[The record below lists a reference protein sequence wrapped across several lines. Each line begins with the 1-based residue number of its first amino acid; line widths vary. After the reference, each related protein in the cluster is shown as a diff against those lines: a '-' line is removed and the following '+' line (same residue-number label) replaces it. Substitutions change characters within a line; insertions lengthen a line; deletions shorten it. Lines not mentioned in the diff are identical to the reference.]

1 MNILSL
7 IHPTLQKTFVNK
19 LHMASLYINSLFTN
33 IPLDKT
39 INIYV
44 DNNDNENPPNIP
56 SMIFVICHQIIIF
69 YNNNYY
75 KQVDGV
81 AMGPPLGPAL
91 ANIFMCSFESKWLW
105 GCSNDFKPVFY
116 KHYIDDIFALFSSP
130 DHADK
135 FRKYLPSRHPNIN
148 FSIEKE
154 KCGCLPFLDV
164 NIFCENKKFATNI
177 YRKRLSMGFIPN

>member
-1 MNILSL
+1 
-7 IHPTLQKTFVNK
+7 
-19 LHMASLYINSLFTN
+19 MASLYINSLFTN

-91 ANIFMCSFESKWLW
+91 ANIFMCSFESKWL
-105 GCSNDFKPVFY
+105 
-116 KHYIDDIFALFSSP
+116 
-130 DHADK
+130 
-135 FRKYLPSRHPNIN
+135 
-148 FSIEKE
+148 
-154 KCGCLPFLDV
+154 
-164 NIFCENKKFATNI
+164 
-177 YRKRLSMGFIPN
+177 